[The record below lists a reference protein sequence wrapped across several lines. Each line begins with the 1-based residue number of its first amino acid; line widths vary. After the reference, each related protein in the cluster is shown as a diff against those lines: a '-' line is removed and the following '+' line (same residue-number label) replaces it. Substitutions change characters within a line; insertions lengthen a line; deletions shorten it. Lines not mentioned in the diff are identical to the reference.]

1 MYKKQNRDK
10 QKDIRVVSL
19 EDLVPRD
26 HLLRKI
32 DRAINFDFIYE
43 EVKDLYSATE
53 WGKPGIDPV
62 SLFKIVLIQHLYGI
76 RSMRQTIKEIE
87 VNMAYR
93 WFIGYDLFEKIPH
106 FSTFSKNY
114 TRRFQGTQIFERIF
128 EKILEEAINS
138 GYVDASA
145 VFIDGTHVKASAN
158 KKKNRKVEIEAT
170 AKAYQEQL
178 DEEIRKDREAHGKRP
193 LKKDDDSDDN
203 EDGNIGG
210 TGERKTITESTTDP
224 ESGLFHKGE
233 HEKQFAYV
241 ANTACDRHNF
251 VLGFVLGAGNIHD
264 SQMFSGIYQKV
275 IERFPQVEAV
285 AIDAGYKT
293 PGIMKE
299 ILDNGK
305 IPCTP
310 YKRPMTKDGFFKKNE
325 YVYDEYYDCIICPNN
340 QPLKYSTTNKEG
352 YKEYKSDPAICS
364 KCAMR
369 EKCTQSKNCQ
379 KVVTR
384 HVWAEYME
392 KAEDYRHTPQY
403 KKIYAERKQTIER
416 VFACAKEQ
424 HGMRYTHLRGL
435 ARVTSQLTLLFASMN
450 LKKLATWKDRNGLL
464 CLLEKLLII
473 VKGYFRIPK
482 VPFLSTV
489 CVIDSNVND
498 VLERILIAHELGHA
512 VLHTKIAMMKGF
524 QEMEVL
530 DGRSQDEDEANFF
543 AAELLLEDK
552 EVLECL
558 SKYSF
563 FETAKQLYVPAA
575 LLDYKFSLLHEKG
588 ELVSPMYI
596 RKTKF
601 LKDDLGDYDDAN
613 HFEYE

>member
-32 DRAINFDFIYE
+32 DIAINFDFIYE

-145 VFIDGTHVKASAN
+145 VFIDGTHVKASAKTKRIGKWKLKPRQKPIRN
-158 KKKNRKVEIEAT
+158 SWMRKP
-170 AKAYQEQL
+170 
-178 DEEIRKDREAHGKRP
+178 KRP
-193 LKKDDDSDDN
+193 RSTWEKAAEKDDDSDDN

-352 YKEYKSDPAICS
+352 YKE
-364 KCAMR
+364 
-369 EKCTQSKNCQ
+369 
-379 KVVTR
+379 
-384 HVWAEYME
+384 
-392 KAEDYRHTPQY
+392 
-403 KKIYAERKQTIER
+403 
-416 VFACAKEQ
+416 
-424 HGMRYTHLRGL
+424 
-435 ARVTSQLTLLFASMN
+435 
-450 LKKLATWKDRNGLL
+450 
-464 CLLEKLLII
+464 
-473 VKGYFRIPK
+473 
-482 VPFLSTV
+482 
-489 CVIDSNVND
+489 
-498 VLERILIAHELGHA
+498 
-512 VLHTKIAMMKGF
+512 
-524 QEMEVL
+524 
-530 DGRSQDEDEANFF
+530 
-543 AAELLLEDK
+543 
-552 EVLECL
+552 
-558 SKYSF
+558 
-563 FETAKQLYVPAA
+563 
-575 LLDYKFSLLHEKG
+575 
-588 ELVSPMYI
+588 
-596 RKTKF
+596 
-601 LKDDLGDYDDAN
+601 
-613 HFEYE
+613 

>member
-473 VKGYFRIPK
+473 VKGYFRNPK

-489 CVIDSNVND
+489 CALPNCQAGECAVFRFFKKTNQ
-498 VLERILIAHELGHA
+498 ERRMNYFAITFREDAIASA
-512 VLHTKIAMMKGF
+512 T
-524 QEMEVL
+524 
-530 DGRSQDEDEANFF
+530 GRKAASEAGVKRN
-543 AAELLLEDK
+543 
-552 EVLECL
+552 
-558 SKYSF
+558 
-563 FETAKQLYVPAA
+563 
-575 LLDYKFSLLHEKG
+575 
-588 ELVSPMYI
+588 I
-596 RKTKF
+596 
-601 LKDDLGDYDDAN
+601 
-613 HFEYE
+613 